1 MKSYLI
7 DLDGT
12 MYRGNENIDGA
23 REFIAWCIAKQQ
35 PFYFLTNNATRT
47 RLENVQHMEK
57 LGFKGIREDQFFT
70 SSMAAARTMQKF
82 STKRNAYMIGQAGL
96 REALLDAG
104 FKLVEEDV
112 DFVFVGLDGAVDAA
126 QRQDS
131 NDCEHHIAADFH
143 ERTPPSRFGFEDLFT
158 KSCHEYK
165 NINGFLT
172 TS

>member
-57 LGFKGIREDQFFT
+57 LGFKGIREDQFFYLKHGGG
-70 SSMAAARTMQKF
+70 AH
-82 STKRNAYMIGQAGL
+82 
-96 REALLDAG
+96 DA
-104 FKLVEEDV
+104 KIQHE
-112 DFVFVGLDGAVDAA
+112 A
-126 QRQDS
+126 QRIYD
-131 NDCEHHIAADFH
+131 
-143 ERTPPSRFGFEDLFT
+143 RPGRFKRSLIG
-158 KSCHEYK
+158 CRV
-165 NINGFLT
+165 
-172 TS
+172 